1 MLLIAIGSVED
12 DVFAERDRARRSFLS
27 RKRKPRDEHAMRK
40 TARIEADAE
49 KQVRLAEKLGPHN
62 DTFKNRYYLEKF
74 GIAPPAKGE
83 SESDVKVALCREY
96 LRGLSWVLKYYYGGV
111 ASWEWYVSCR
121 VFIARTTTHTHS
133 NMETGTTLSITH
145 LWPPICFP
153 QHARNWTSSIS
164 ENRFFLS
171 SNSWDVYHPSPATF
185 CQDRIVSS

>member
-1 MLLIAIGSVED
+1 M
-12 DVFAERDRARRSFLS
+12 FAERDRARRSFLS

-111 ASWEWYVSCR
+111 ASWEWYVVCSI
-121 VFIARTTTHTHS
+121 VLFITFITFITRTTTFITRTTTFITFITTTHS
-133 NMETGTTLSITH
+133 NNVQVL
-145 LWPPICFP
+145 PFP
-153 QHARNWTSSIS
+153 LRTSGLRSVSHSMHEIGRVQS
-164 ENRFFLS
+164 RK
-171 SNSWDVYHPSPATF
+171 T
-185 CQDRIVSS
+185 VSSFRAALGMSTTRVQ

>member
-1 MLLIAIGSVED
+1 MGGYICNEGNIDWKRFQMLLIAIGSVED

-121 VFIARTTTHTHS
+121 VFIARTTTTHTH
-133 NMETGTTLSITH
+133 TRTWKQVL
-145 LWPPICFP
+145 PFP
-153 QHARNWTSSIS
+153 LRTSGL
-164 ENRFFLS
+164 RFVS
-171 SNSWDVYHPSPATF
+171 HSMHEIGRVQSRKT
-185 CQDRIVSS
+185 VSSF